1 MDDGAAAG
9 GTGMCRVRRP
19 VRPDEGGEGIR
30 EADGLPGEKTFG
42 DFGSLQSHSPRP
54 EGRAKLCRGQSPRVP
69 WGEATSRGSL
79 LVLGRNRRRGK
90 GICCGVMRCAYC
102 TLRQFHCVTKLRHH
116 INAANV

>member
-54 EGRAKLCRGQSPRVP
+54 EGRAKPRRGQRPRILWVK
-69 WGEATSRGSL
+69 ATSRAL
-79 LVLGRNRRRGK
+79 LRNALRRWRPPPREDAFPPATVL
-90 GICCGVMRCAYC
+90 
-102 TLRQFHCVTKLRHH
+102 
-116 INAANV
+116 